1 MTDPSRPDGLVVLGR
16 IDGLFG
22 ILGWVKVYSYT
33 RPREKIL
40 TYTPWLVGTPDGWRE
55 IAVEQGRVQGK
66 GIVAKFTGYDDR
78 DQASRLIGIE
88 VGCLSTQL
96 PPVKKGEFYWAQ
108 LEGLKVVNL
117 SGQELG
123 VVSRLIETG
132 ANDVIVVRNGR
143 ERWIPATPGVLQD
156 VDLAAGLIR
165 VDWDADF

>member
-1 MTDPSRPDGLVVLGR
+1 MASPSRPDGLVGLGR

-22 ILGWVKVYSYT
+22 VRGWVKVYSYT

-40 TYTPWLVGTPDGWRE
+40 TYVPWFVSTPEGWQQMV
-55 IAVEQGRVQGK
+55 VEEGRVQGK
-66 GIVAKFTGYDDR
+66 GIVAKLAGIDDR
-78 DQASRLIGIE
+78 DQASRLVGAEIGCE
-88 VGCLSTQL
+88 ATQMSPL
-96 PPVKKGEFYWAQ
+96 KQGEFYWAQ

-123 VVSRLIETG
+123 VVSHLIETG

-143 ERWIPATPGVLQD
+143 ERCIPATPGVLQD